1 MRGKRDEMEEKQKG
15 RDEMEEKES
24 LPDQTRWKRNKKNW
38 SPVLFVSLPSRLIS
52 GRDQMEEK
60 QKDSNRWKE
69 RR

>member
-38 SPVLFVSLPSRLIS
+38 FQR
-52 GRDQMEEK
+52 
-60 QKDSNRWKE
+60 
-69 RR
+69 